1 MREFPTVLDLVGGT
15 PIVRLPALQPPG
27 GARLLAKLEYMNP
40 GGSIKDRIG
49 LPMIEAAE
57 RDGLLKPGG
66 VIVEPT
72 SGNTGVGLAMVAAQ
86 RGYRCIFVMPDKM
99 SQEKIALLRAF
110 GAEVV
115 VCPTNVEPEDPSS
128 YYSQSTRLTEET
140 PGGFNPN
147 QYHNPAN
154 PEAHYATTGPEI
166 WEQMG
171 DELDVLVLG
180 VGTGGTATGVGRYL
194 KEQKPSLEIVGA
206 DPDGSIYS
214 TDEIRPYLVEGV
226 GEDFWP
232 TTFDPSVVDRWITV
246 SDRDSFHAARLMA
259 RKEGIL
265 VGGSSGMAL
274 HAALQVAAEL
284 PPEKTVLVILPDG
297 GRPYLSKVF
306 NDEWLR
312 EHGMLERPAPSA
324 TVAQLL
330 RAKQL
335 EEPEIPSVVSL
346 SADQKVGEVQDGY
359 RTLARGKDII
369 TYLYIVDATDRLVGV
384 TDLKKLLQRYGISQI
399 PVMANG
405 DCFPCALDQIVGSV
419 LERELLD
426 RVLRDGRDA
435 LELPVRDAMA
445 PPLRVIRAEQQIE
458 EIYGDLQA
466 QAAVVVADGGKAAGV
481 LTRTDLLEFLA
492 HHR

>member
-49 LPMIEAAE
+49 LPMIEQAE

-99 SQEKIALLRAF
+99 SQEKISLLRAF

-128 YYSQSTRLTEET
+128 YYSQARRLAEEI
-140 PGGFNPN
+140 PGAFHPN
-147 QYHNPAN
+147 QYHNQSNPA
-154 PEAHYATTGPEI
+154 AHYATTGPEI
-166 WEQMG
+166 WQQMG
-171 DELDVLVLG
+171 EDLDVVVLG

-194 KEQKPSLEIVGA
+194 KEQKPSMQIIGA
-206 DPDGSIYS
+206 DPVGSIFS
-214 TDEIRPYLVEGV
+214 SDVMKPYLVEGV

-232 TTFDPSVVDRWITV
+232 STFDPTIIDRWLPV
-246 SDRDSFHAARLMA
+246 SDRDAFAAARLMA

-265 VGGSSGMAL
+265 VGGSAGLAL
-274 HAALQVAAEL
+274 HAAIQVAGEL
-284 PPEKTVLVILPDG
+284 PPDRTVLVILPDG

-312 EHGMLERPAPSA
+312 EHGMLERPAPTA

-335 EEPEIPSVVSL
+335 EEPEIPSVVSVA
-346 SADQKVGEVQDGY
+346 ADQKVGE
-359 RTLARGKDII
+359 AIE
-369 TYLYIVDATDRLVGV
+369 
-384 TDLKKLLQRYGISQI
+384 LLQRYGISQI

-426 RVLRDGRDA
+426 RVFREGPDA
-435 LELPVRDAMA
+435 LQRPVTEAMA
-445 PPLRVIRAEQQIE
+445 APLRIIRSDQQIE

-466 QAAVVVADGGKAAGV
+466 QPAVVVSDGGTAAGV
-481 LTRTDLLEFLA
+481 LTRSDLLEFLA
-492 HHR
+492 HRR

>member
-1 MREFPTVLDLVGGT
+1 MREFPTVLDLVGNT
-15 PIVRLPALQPPG
+15 PIVRLPALQPPD
-27 GARLLAKLEYMNP
+27 GARLLAKLEYLNP

-99 SQEKIALLRAF
+99 SQEKISLLRAF
-110 GAEVV
+110 GADVV
-115 VCPTNVEPEDPSS
+115 MCPTNVEPDDPAS
-128 YYSQSTRLTEET
+128 YYSVSKRLTEET
-140 PGGFNPN
+140 PGAFNPN
-147 QYHNPAN
+147 QYANQANPA
-154 PEAHYATTGPEI
+154 AHYEHTGPEI
-166 WEQMG
+166 WEQVG
-171 DELDVLVLG
+171 DDLDALVLG
-180 VGTGGTATGVGRYL
+180 VGTGGTATGIGRYL
-194 KEQKPSLEIVGA
+194 KERKPALQVIGA
-206 DPDGSIYS
+206 DPEGSIYS
-214 TDEIRPYLVEGV
+214 SRVVKPYLVEGV

-232 TTFDPSVVDRWITV
+232 ATFDPEVVDRWISV

-259 RKEGIL
+259 RTEGIL
-265 VGGSSGMAL
+265 VGGSSGLAL
-274 HAALQVAAEL
+274 HAALAVAAEL
-284 PPEKTVLVILPDG
+284 PPEKTVLVLIPDG

-312 EHGMLERPAPSA
+312 EHGMLERPAPTA

-330 RAKQL
+330 RAKQI
-335 EEPEIPSVVSL
+335 EEPSIPSVVSV
-346 SADQKVGEVQDGY
+346 SADQRVGE
-359 RTLARGKDII
+359 AIE
-369 TYLYIVDATDRLVGV
+369 
-384 TDLKKLLQRYGISQI
+384 LLQRYGISQI

-405 DCFPCALDQIVGSV
+405 DCFPCSLDQIVGSV

-426 RVLRDGRDA
+426 RVIRDGADA
-435 LELPVRDAMA
+435 LQLPVAEAMA
-445 PPLRVIRAEQQIE
+445 PPLRVIRSEQQIE

-466 QAAVVVADGGKAAGV
+466 QPAVVVADGGTAAGV

-492 HHR
+492 HRS